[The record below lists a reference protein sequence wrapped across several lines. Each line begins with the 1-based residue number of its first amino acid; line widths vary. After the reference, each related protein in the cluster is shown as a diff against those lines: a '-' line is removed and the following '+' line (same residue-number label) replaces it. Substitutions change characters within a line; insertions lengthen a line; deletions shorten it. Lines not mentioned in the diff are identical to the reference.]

1 MIWISEARA
10 IKWFLLVGLIL
21 ISSILL
27 LKYPRLAEKAIPSE
41 NFVIE
46 EQQENQNLG
55 DQDKN
60 GLFNKIISE
69 FKLKNDEFLKII
81 LLTQG
86 MIMFKDCTIRSI

>member
-27 LKYPRLAEKAIPSE
+27 IKYPRLAEKAVPSE

-46 EQQENQNLG
+46 KQQENPDLG

-60 GLFNKIISE
+60 GLFNKIILE
-69 FKLKNDEFLKII
+69 LK
-81 LLTQG
+81 G
-86 MIMFKDCTIRSI
+86 